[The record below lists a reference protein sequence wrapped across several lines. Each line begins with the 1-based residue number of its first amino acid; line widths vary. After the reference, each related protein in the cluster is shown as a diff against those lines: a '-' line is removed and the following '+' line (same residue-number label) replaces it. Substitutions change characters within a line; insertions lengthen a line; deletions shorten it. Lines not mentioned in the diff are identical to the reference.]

1 MNSQMGLSSSRIK
14 SKSAEFS
21 SGDSMALA
29 AQSMSGDASEDEV
42 REAVANIV
50 ATMLEERWAIV
61 RWVIGE
67 EWAAKLVARIVD
79 AIGQTL
85 LEWLR

>member
-1 MNSQMGLSSSRIK
+1 MGYNKETITSKAK
-14 SKSAEFS
+14 SFQ

-29 AQSMSGDASEDEV
+29 AQSLSGDASEEDV
-42 REAVANIV
+42 REAVSEIV

-79 AIGQTL
+79 AVGQTI

>member
-1 MNSQMGLSSSRIK
+1 
-14 SKSAEFS
+14 
-21 SGDSMALA
+21 MAMA
-29 AQSMSGDASEDEV
+29 AQSVGGDASEDEV
-42 REAVANIV
+42 REAVAKIV
-50 ATMLEERWAIV
+50 TAMLEERWTLV
-61 RWVIGE
+61 RWIIGE

>member
-1 MNSQMGLSSSRIK
+1 MGLNSSRIK
-14 SKSAEFS
+14 SKSAKFS
-21 SGDSMALA
+21 SGDSMAMA
-29 AQSMSGDASEDEV
+29 AQSVGGDASEDEV
-42 REAVANIV
+42 REAVAKIV
-50 ATMLEERWAIV
+50 TAMLEERWTLV
-61 RWVIGE
+61 RWIIGE

>member
-1 MNSQMGLSSSRIK
+1 MGLDSSKIK
-14 SKSAEFS
+14 ARSSKFS
-21 SGDSMALA
+21 SGDSMAMA
-29 AQSMSGDASEDEV
+29 AQSLSGDASEEDV
-42 REAVANIV
+42 REAVSEIV

-79 AIGQTL
+79 AVGQTI